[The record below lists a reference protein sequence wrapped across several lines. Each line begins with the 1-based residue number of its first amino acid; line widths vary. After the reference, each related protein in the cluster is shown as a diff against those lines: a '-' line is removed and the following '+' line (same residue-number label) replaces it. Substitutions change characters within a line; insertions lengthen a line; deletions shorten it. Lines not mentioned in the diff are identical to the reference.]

1 MSTAQ
6 SEARA
11 ESCEA
16 DRPDFNRDTI
26 HAHISI
32 LHRLAKLSAADG
44 VLVLACYGENPNT
57 GRELRAQVQRFEIGD
72 IDLMVETIM
81 GFELQPH
88 INVYAPWAICRRGL
102 TGSERGGINDIVCT
116 LALVVDLD
124 ADTGMAGDLP
134 LPAPYVIETSPG
146 NSQPI
151 YPLLRALPDARQLAL
166 ALGEATGGDYGTK
179 DIAHVWRVP
188 GTLNWPNKKKVDERN
203 RPRAPQPVKV
213 TLAWNGELID
223 PDVLLAASR
232 SKAAPKKAQPHIPT
246 GRTVDETVEEIVADR
261 ASKAGGD
268 RTRSGVFFSAC
279 KAARAAGMMPD
290 DLEDLMRRHPFGCA
304 AKYLEPYDRLHKE
317 IERAWGRLRD
327 RGGAAPTYAIKA
339 GTGVDE
345 ARRLLRKLID
355 EFFVT
360 TGVVVQHALS
370 AMTGIGKTRIAARAI
385 AEALKA
391 GKQIAPVG
399 YAVPTHRL
407 GEDIA
412 DQFRQHGVT
421 AAVWRGRKAFVSG
434 KDGPTMCGDL
444 PSVRLAEKAG
454 VTVESACCKGKNPS
468 GMVVTCPLFDTCAYQ
483 AQKRQK
489 PDVWLFAHQMLF
501 QKQSA
506 IKNLSALFIDESF
519 QEAGQSKPKTGVTL
533 DEIENVS
540 LAKIDIANDLEP
552 YRRKL
557 AQALRTSEDGG
568 VPRTNLIAL
577 SPDDCTA
584 AIKLEWQMKKRIV
597 MWPGM
602 SINHR
607 TKVGGNAANI
617 HALDRVWRTVREL
630 LADHSGDVVSGRLF
644 LMDENTE
651 YGKARVVKTRGVRP
665 ISEQYKVPVMI
676 MDATLPSELILKKWF
691 PDVEIVGR
699 IEAPMPHV
707 HTRQIL
713 GAPITKKKLLGAA
726 TDRSLQAIRRY
737 VLKRW
742 VECGRGQTLV
752 ICQKE
757 VRERLA
763 DRMPNAIHLEHFN
776 AIAGLDG
783 YRDVRLLITIG
794 RTVPSPFE
802 VEAAAGLLSG
812 IEPVKASI
820 QQNGGTWF
828 DRVERGV
835 RLKSGAGVAVPC
847 DQHPDALAEAVRWQV
862 CEGELIQAIGRG
874 RGVNRTAETPLDI
887 DILADVVLPLEVD
900 QVAEWVAPGKETEME
915 AEGVWLDSPTDITKA
930 WPAVWASPEAAKEWK
945 KTEQRGKS
953 LYIDSSKGKPP
964 CARYQLPGDGQKWK
978 DVWYAPDVITDLRGW
993 LEARLGPLAG
1003 FEAAFPR
1010 LAVDIGVPAGGKI
1023 TLEMVMCKGAA
1034 REVRVAFSEMRYRA
1048 KAGNDGMDGS
1058 TWAGNETATTG

>member
-1 MSTAQ
+1 MTAAQ
-6 SEARA
+6 NEPHA
-11 ESCEA
+11 ESFEA
-16 DRPDFNRDTI
+16 DRPAFSRDAI
-26 HAHISI
+26 HAHVTM

-44 VLVLACYGENPNT
+44 VLVVACYGENPDT
-57 GRELRAQVQRFEIGD
+57 GRKLPTQVQRFEIGD

-81 GFELQPH
+81 GFESQIH
-88 INVYAPWAICRRGL
+88 MNVYVPWAIYCRGL
-102 TGSERGGINDIVCT
+102 TGNERGGINDIVCT
-116 LALVVDLD
+116 LALVADMD
-124 ADTGMAGDLP
+124 ADTGMAGNLP

-179 DIAHVWRVP
+179 DIAHIWRVP
-188 GTLNWPNKKKVDERN
+188 GTLNWPNKKKLERN
-203 RPRAPQPVKV
+203 RPRDPQPVKV

-223 PDVLLAASR
+223 PDLLLAASR
-232 SKAAPKKAQPHIPT
+232 SNVTPKKAQAAHIPT
-246 GRTVDETVEEIVADR
+246 GRTGKVDATVEEIVAET
-261 ASKAGGD
+261 GGN
-268 RTRSGVFFSAC
+268 RSGIFFSAC
-279 KAARAAGMMPD
+279 RFAGAAGMTPD
-290 DLEDLMRRHPFGCA
+290 DLEDLMRRHPNGCA
-304 AKYLEPYDRLHKE
+304 AKYLAPHDRLAKE
-317 IERAWGRLRD
+317 IERAWGKLGA
-327 RGGAAPTYAIKA
+327 RGEVRPTYAINA

-355 EFFVT
+355 EFLIT

-454 VTVESACCKGKNPS
+454 VTVETACCKGKNPS

-501 QKQSA
+501 QMQSA

-577 SPDDCTA
+577 SPEDCTA
-584 AIKLEWQMKKRIV
+584 AIKLEWQMKEWVV

-644 LMDENTE
+644 LMDESTE

-707 HTRQIL
+707 HIRQIL

-726 TDRSLQAIRRY
+726 TDRNLQAIRRY

-763 DRMPNAIHLEHFN
+763 DRMPDAIHLEHFN

-802 VEAAAGLLSG
+802 VEDTAGLLSG
-812 IEPVKASI
+812 VEPVKASI

-900 QVAEWVAPGKETEME
+900 HVAEWAAPGKETEME
-915 AEGVWLDSPTDITKA
+915 AEGVWLDSPTDIAKA
-930 WPAVWASPEAAKEWK
+930 WPAVWETPRAALDWK
-945 KTEQRGKS
+945 KAEQSGER
-953 LYIDSSKGKPP
+953 LYIDSSKGEFH
-964 CARYQLPGDGQKWK
+964 CVRYQLPGAKQKWK
-978 DVWYAPDVITDLRGW
+978 EAKYDPGVTADLRGW
-993 LEARLGPLAG
+993 LEARLDPLAG
-1003 FEAAFPR
+1003 FEATFPR
-1010 LAVDIGVPAGGKI
+1010 FAVDIGVPAGGKI
-1023 TLEMVMCKGAA
+1023 TLEMVMWKGAA
-1034 REVRVAFSEMRYRA
+1034 RNARVAFSQMRHRA
-1048 KAGNDGMDGS
+1048 RAGNNGMGS
-1058 TWAGNETATTG
+1058 TWAGNETGTTG